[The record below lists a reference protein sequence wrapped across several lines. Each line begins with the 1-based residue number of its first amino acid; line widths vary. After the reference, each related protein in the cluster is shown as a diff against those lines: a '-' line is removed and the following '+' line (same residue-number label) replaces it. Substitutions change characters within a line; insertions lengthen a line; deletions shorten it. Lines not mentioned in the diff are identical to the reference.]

1 MAKDPLPP
9 EVQRLIDLHKNRRK
23 NLVVTVTEEVEEEDE
38 YFIVHETDIPLLLAE
53 EKDTNEKDVEYF
65 VIRTEGFEPVQKPS
79 PEETTPEK
87 KTSKVSEEEVKTE
100 PIPEEES
107 KPLKPKTS
115 GAPSIEDLEVQG
127 YTPSAS
133 DDILSK
139 NVLRETDFGRVPSK
153 GPWFAREEDEDEGH
167 EEVSEETEEKEKGK
181 VLVPKKVSTGEE
193 TSFETV
199 SSNGSV
205 EEESVRSWVSGIS
218 SHGKQSDL
226 KANHQPKAVPGPRT
240 GKEEEG
246 QEKEVC
252 FERKPEAKE
261 EPKEKWSTE
270 IIPRESVF
278 GQIQQKQPVSNESS
292 SETEQ
297 EDEEEIQLPVAEIG
311 VHTLKSGEPGSVEF
325 FEQPLK
331 PFKMSQRIQGR
342 KSLREEEKRK
352 YTQEKRPLERKEKT
366 SDKVTER
373 QKLPPKQEQ
382 MVVRPKTRT
391 AIVRPTAFFEREE
404 RDQQQ
409 QEEVFSSEESVG
421 PPEKFIGMK
430 NVLIP
435 LEKKDLPSSPRVMRR
450 PYYLISHSS
459 QWIPHPFRV
468 RAEVEEEDAI
478 EYQPSSQPMRFAT
491 QTIGPIHESPV
502 LASHTFSGFSTQT
515 FRPIESPP
523 QSLRHQTFSEE
534 TDHFIDTC
542 SGMDLAH
549 GFNGLCI
556 ESQTE
561 QQYVPQEQ
569 FASQEY
575 YQDRYGNL
583 YPELPSSQM
592 IPPEEEL
599 AFEQDEAVGYD
610 FVKLQMLNANEEKIE
625 VVKTDE
631 RKRQTTSDRG
641 RSKSSRHS
649 SFSRTKGK
657 AARSSGRKSPAKKK
671 SSKSRSTSNRSSSR
685 STTRSRRST
694 PRKKNTRRRT
704 GRRRGSTGVRRRSSR
719 STSRKK
725 SSTAKRRSFSR
736 STSRNKKSSRRRSS
750 SRR

>member
-1 MAKDPLPP
+1 MAKDQLPP
-9 EVQRLIDLHKNRRK
+9 EVQRLIDLHKYQGK
-23 NLVVTVTEEVEEEDE
+23 NLVVTMTEEVEEEDE

-53 EKDTNEKDVEYF
+53 AKDTNEEDVEFF
-65 VIRTEGFEPVQKPS
+65 VIRPEGFEPVQSVPS
-79 PEETTPEK
+79 FEETTPEK
-87 KTSKVSEEEVKTE
+87 KTSKVLEEEVKTE

-107 KPLKPKTS
+107 KPPKPKTR

-127 YTPSAS
+127 YTSSAS

-139 NVLRETDFGRVPSK
+139 NVLRETGFGRVPLK
-153 GPWFAREEDEDEGH
+153 GPWFAKEENEDEGH
-167 EEVSEETEEKEKGK
+167 EKVSEETEEKEKDE
-181 VLVPKKVSTGEE
+181 VLVPNKVSAGEE
-193 TSFETV
+193 TSLETV

-205 EEESVRSWVSGIS
+205 EEGSVRSLGSETR
-218 SHGKQSDL
+218 SHGKQSGL
-226 KANHQPKAVPGPRT
+226 KANHQPKVVPEPRT
-240 GKEEEG
+240 GKKEEEE

-252 FERKPEAKE
+252 FERKL

-270 IIPRESVF
+270 IIPRESIF
-278 GQIQQKQPVSNESS
+278 GQIQHKQPASNESS

-297 EDEEEIQLPVAEIG
+297 EDEKETQPPVAEIG

-331 PFKMSQRIQGR
+331 PFKMSQRIQDR
-342 KSLREEEKRK
+342 KSLRKEEKRK
-352 YTQEKRPLERKEKT
+352 NTQEKRPLEWKEKI
-366 SDKVTER
+366 SGKVTER
-373 QKLPPKQEQ
+373 QRLPQKEEQ

-391 AIVRPTAFFEREE
+391 AIVRPTAFFERGEM
-404 RDQQQ
+404 DKQH

-421 PPEKFIGMK
+421 PPEELIGMK
-430 NVLIP
+430 KVLIP
-435 LEKKDLPSSPRVMRR
+435 LEKKDLPSSPRVIRR
-450 PYYLISHSS
+450 PYYLISHPS

-468 RAEVEEEDAI
+468 RAEGEEEDTI
-478 EYQPSSQPMRFAT
+478 EYQSSSQPMSFAT
-491 QTIGPIHESPV
+491 QIIRPIHESPV
-502 LASHTFSGFSTQT
+502 LASHAFSGFSTQT

-523 QSLRHQTFSEE
+523 QSFTQQTFSEE
-534 TDHFIDTC
+534 TDDFIDTC
-542 SGMDLAH
+542 SGMDLAQ

-569 FASQEY
+569 FVSQEY

-583 YPELPSSQM
+583 YPELPSPQM

-599 AFEQDEAVGYD
+599 AFEQNQTTGYD
-610 FVKLQMLNANEEKIE
+610 FVKLQMEANEKKIE
-625 VVKTDE
+625 VVKTDQ
-631 RKRQTTSDRG
+631 RKRQTTSGRG